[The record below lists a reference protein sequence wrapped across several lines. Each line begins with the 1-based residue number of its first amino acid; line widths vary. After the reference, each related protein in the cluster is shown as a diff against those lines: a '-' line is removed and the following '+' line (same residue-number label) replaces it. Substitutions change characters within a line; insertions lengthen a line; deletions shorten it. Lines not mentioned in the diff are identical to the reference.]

1 MRCGPNGGKGGKCG
15 KRERSERQ
23 IRSRISRWT
32 GEFNGT
38 LQKSGSYLYQ
48 TSWTK
53 SWESA
58 LESQQRNLVLEV
70 RDHCPNKREYYLL
83 IVT

>member
-1 MRCGPNGGKGGKCG
+1 MRCGPNGGKCG

-23 IRSRISRWT
+23 IRSRVSRWT

-38 LQKSGSYLYQ
+38 LQKFGSYLCQ

-53 SWESA
+53 SNSLVFMGSA

-70 RDHCPNKREYYLL
+70 RDHCPDKRGENL
-83 IVT
+83 